1 MFNRVDQTFQ
11 QHALKLEL
19 REEEAEISVTWS
31 GRSTGREPGT
41 FIVPVLTRA
50 VELGRTQ
57 NKPVVLDFQRMA
69 YMNSSTITPL
79 IRMLGKALRTLS
91 AVRIVYKKELK
102 WQELSF
108 TALEV
113 FQTPD
118 QRIEIRGV

>member
-1 MFNRVDQTFQ
+1 MSHETFREN
-11 QHALKLEL
+11 ALTLEL
-19 REEEAEISVTWS
+19 RDEEGAVYVVWS
-31 GRSTGREPGT
+31 GRSIEREPGP

-50 VELGRTQ
+50 IELGR
-57 NKPVVLDFQRMA
+57 NGSKPLILDFQSVA
-69 YMNSSTITPL
+69 YMNSSTLTPI
-79 IRMLGKALRTLS
+79 IRLLDRARRTVNTVRVLYKRELR
-91 AVRIVYKKELK
+91 

>member
-1 MFNRVDQTFQ
+1 MSLETFQ
-11 QHALKLEL
+11 KDALTLEL
-19 REEEAEISVTWS
+19 RDEEGAVYVIWS

-41 FIVPVLTRA
+41 FILPVLTRA
-50 VELGRTQ
+50 SELGRDQ
-57 NKPVVLDFQRMA
+57 HKPLILDFQNIA
-69 YMNSSTITPL
+69 YMNSSTITPI
-79 IRMLGKALRTLS
+79 IRMLGRARRNPDT
-91 AVRIVYKKELK
+91 VRVLYKKELK

>member
-1 MFNRVDQTFQ
+1 MSLETFQ
-11 QHALKLEL
+11 NSDLTLEL
-19 REEEAEISVTWS
+19 RDEEGAVYVVWS

-50 VELGRTQ
+50 IELGRDQ
-57 NKPVVLDFQRMA
+57 NKPLILDFQSIA
-69 YMNSSTITPL
+69 YMNSSTITPI
-79 IRMLGKALRTLS
+79 IRLLGKAKRT
-91 AVRIVYKKELK
+91 ANTVRVLYKKALK